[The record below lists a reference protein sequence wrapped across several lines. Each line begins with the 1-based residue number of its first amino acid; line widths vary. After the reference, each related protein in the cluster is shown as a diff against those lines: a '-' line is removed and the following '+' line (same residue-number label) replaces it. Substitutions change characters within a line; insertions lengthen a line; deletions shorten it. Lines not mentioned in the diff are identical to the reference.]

1 MTQAGFDQFWDGLD
15 RELASVSLDQSLD
28 QSLDL
33 TLEADSFYSQ
43 PEWTVYR
50 MRYNSTDGHRLFSW
64 LSGSARS
71 QGENIPALVRMP
83 DYASVHD
90 IIYTPLRQNAVVMN
104 PTYRGQRNS
113 DSLFQASYPGL
124 LTEAIDQPEGYVMRR
139 VFGDALRAVD
149 ALLGQNEFTPGPVAL
164 TGSGLG
170 GALALAAAARR
181 PIVGA
186 VAADIPLVL
195 GHPVSIEGNPPY
207 PLGELVDYLRRYPD
221 RSQAVATA
229 TEPLNPLK
237 IAPGVG
243 VPVLLSLGRRDR
255 GQCPIAIGEELARL
269 LPQCDLRV
277 YDGGS
282 EGGGHEHGQIRNAWL
297 SDRLGIA

>member
-1 MTQAGFDQFWDGLD
+1 MTQAGFESFWDGLD
-15 RELASVSLDQSLD
+15 RELADVSLNQSLN

-33 TLEADSFYSQ
+33 TLEVDSFYSQ

-50 MRYNSTDGHRLFSW
+50 MGYNSTDGHRLFSW
-64 LSGSARS
+64 LSVPVRTR
-71 QGENIPALVRMP
+71 GENIPALVRMP

-104 PTYRGQRNS
+104 PTHRGQRNS
-113 DSLFQASYPGL
+113 DSHFQASYPGL
-124 LTEAIDQPEGYVMRR
+124 LTETIDQPERYIMRS

-149 ALLGQNEFTPGPVAL
+149 ALLGQSEFAPGPVAL

-186 VAADIPLVL
+186 VAADTPLVL
-195 GHPVSIEGNPPY
+195 GHPAAIEGNPPY
-207 PLGELVDYLRRYPD
+207 PLGELVDYLRLHPD

-229 TEPLNPLK
+229 TAPLDPLK

-297 SDRLGIA
+297 RERLGIA